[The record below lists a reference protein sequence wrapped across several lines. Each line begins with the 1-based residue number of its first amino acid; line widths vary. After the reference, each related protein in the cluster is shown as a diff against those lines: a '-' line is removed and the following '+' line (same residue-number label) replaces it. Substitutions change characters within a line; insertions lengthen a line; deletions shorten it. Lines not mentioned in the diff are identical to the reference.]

1 MLLHHWV
8 SVSVINLQPL
18 TGLVADNGLTVKLR
32 ALAQI
37 VGMPGLGDKT
47 QQIGMFVE
55 VIEGCHSH
63 RATTNYY

>member
-1 MLLHHWV
+1 
-8 SVSVINLQPL
+8 VINLEPL

-63 RATTNYY
+63 HTTTNYY